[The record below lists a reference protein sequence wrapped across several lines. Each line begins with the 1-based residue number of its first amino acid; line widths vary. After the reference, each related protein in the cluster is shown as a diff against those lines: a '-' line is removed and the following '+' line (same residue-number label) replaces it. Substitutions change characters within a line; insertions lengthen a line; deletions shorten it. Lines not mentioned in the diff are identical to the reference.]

1 MANTNNVSTGK
12 PKIGG
17 AIFVGYDGVAVP
29 KDAKGELTGFKELG
43 YVSDDGLTNP
53 NSSDSDKIKA
63 WGGDTVL
70 VISKGKEDEL
80 KFKLIEVMN
89 IDVLKYVYGE
99 ENVSGTLETGIVLKS
114 NSKPKKSH
122 TLVIDMVYQGGV
134 MKRIVAPNAIIQ
146 EMDDIE
152 YTDEDAVG
160 YAVTVSCLPDT
171 EGNNHYEYIVKK
183 GDKE

>member
-1 MANTNNVSTGK
+1 
-12 PKIGG
+12 
-17 AIFVGYDGVAVP
+17 
-29 KDAKGELTGFKELG
+29 
-43 YVSDDGLTNP
+43 
-53 NSSDSDKIKA
+53 
-63 WGGDTVL
+63 
-70 VISKGKEDEL
+70 
-80 KFKLIEVMN
+80 
-89 IDVLKYVYGE
+89 
-99 ENVSGTLETGIVLKS
+99 
-114 NSKPKKSH
+114 
-122 TLVIDMVYQGGV
+122 

>member
-1 MANTNNVSTGK
+1 MANTNNTSTGK

-17 AIFVGYDGVAVP
+17 AIFVGYDGVAAP
-29 KDAKGELTGFKELG
+29 KDAKSELTGFKELG
-43 YVSDDGLTNP
+43 YVSDDGLTNS

-70 VISKGKEDEL
+70 VISKGKEDTL
-80 KFKLIEVMN
+80 QFKLIEVMN
-89 IDVLKYVYGE
+89 VDVLKYVYGE
-99 ENVSGTLETGIVLKS
+99 ENVSGTLETGITLKA
-114 NSKPKKSH
+114 NSKQTKAH

-171 EGNNHYEYIVKK
+171 EGNNHYEYILKK
-183 GDKE
+183 GASE

>member
-29 KDAKGELTGFKELG
+29 KDAKSELTGFKELG

-70 VISKGKEDEL
+70 VISKGSRIQNQKS
-80 KFKLIEVMN
+80 LI
-89 IDVLKYVYGE
+89 LW
-99 ENVSGTLETGIVLKS
+99 
-114 NSKPKKSH
+114 
-122 TLVIDMVYQGGV
+122 
-134 MKRIVAPNAIIQ
+134 
-146 EMDDIE
+146 
-152 YTDEDAVG
+152 
-160 YAVTVSCLPDT
+160 
-171 EGNNHYEYIVKK
+171 
-183 GDKE
+183 

>member
-1 MANTNNVSTGK
+1 MANTNNTSTGK

-29 KDAKGELTGFKELG
+29 KDAKSELTGFKELG
-43 YVSDDGLTNP
+43 YVSDDGLTNS

-70 VISKGKEDEL
+70 VISKGKEDTL
-80 KFKLIEVMN
+80 QFKLIEVMN
-89 IDVLKYVYGE
+89 LDVLKYVYGE
-99 ENVSGTLETGIVLKS
+99 ENVSGTLETGITLKA
-114 NSKPKKSH
+114 NSKQTKAH

-171 EGNNHYEYIVKK
+171 EGNNHYEYILKK
-183 GDKE
+183 GAAE